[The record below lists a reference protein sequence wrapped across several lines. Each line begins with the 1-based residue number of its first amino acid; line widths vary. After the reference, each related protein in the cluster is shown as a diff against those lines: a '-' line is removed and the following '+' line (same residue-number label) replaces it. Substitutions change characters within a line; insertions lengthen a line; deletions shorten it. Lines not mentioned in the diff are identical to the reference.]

1 MMLGTRMA
9 ATDLSLVSN
18 HSRDVERIINIVC
31 ARMIT
36 TQELRAGVAFACAAQ
51 NAALR
56 SAMQFSADEDFAKEL
71 DVQDP
76 LRSFRE
82 RFHLPSG
89 KNGKP
94 LIYFAGNS
102 LGLMPKSAKEIVEQ
116 ELHDWATLGVAAH
129 LEGKTPWYSY
139 HETLRDPA
147 ARLVG
152 AKTNE
157 VICMNSLTVN
167 LHLMMA
173 TFYRP
178 TKSRFKILMEDP
190 AFPSDT
196 YAIKTQIVHH
206 GLNPKDA
213 LMLASPRKGELTA
226 QTEDVLD
233 LINKHAKEL
242 AVVLIG
248 GVNFFTGQLFDIPT
262 ITAAAQKHGITVG
275 VDLAHAIGNVP
286 LSLHDWNVD
295 FAVWCSYKYLN
306 AGPGAVA
313 GAFVH
318 ERHATNTDLPRL
330 AGWFGNDPNTRFRMQ
345 LEPEFIPV
353 PSADG
358 WQVSNPPI
366 LAMAPLRASL
376 AIFDE
381 AGGMKSLREK
391 SIRLTN
397 YLQFLLESGL
407 DGQVKKALTIITPRK
422 ENERGC
428 QLSILVHEHGKEV
441 FGKLEA
447 AGVTC
452 DFREPNVIR
461 VAPTPLYNTF
471 HEVWRFTHIL
481 ADRQ

>member
-1 MMLGTRMA
+1 
-9 ATDLSLVSN
+9 
-18 HSRDVERIINIVC
+18 
-31 ARMIT
+31 
-36 TQELRAGVAFACAAQ
+36 
-51 NAALR
+51 
-56 SAMQFSADEDFAKEL
+56 MQFSADENFARQL

-82 RFHLPSG
+82 RFHLPLG
-89 KNGKP
+89 KNGEP

-102 LGLMPKSAKEIVEQ
+102 LGLMPKSAKQIVEQ

-139 HETLRDPA
+139 HETVREPA
-147 ARLVG
+147 AGLVG
-152 AKTNE
+152 ARPNE

-206 GLNPKDA
+206 GLNPRDA
-213 LMLASPRKGELTA
+213 LILASPRQGELTVR
-226 QTEDVLD
+226 TEGVLD
-233 LINKHAKEL
+233 LIEKHSDAL

-330 AGWFGNDPNTRFRMQ
+330 AGWFGNDPNTRFRMH
-345 LEPEFIPV
+345 LEPEFVPV

-381 AGGMKSLREK
+381 AGGMERLREK
-391 SIRLTN
+391 SIRLTK
-397 YLQFLLESGL
+397 YLQFLLESEPDERTEPDRRL
-407 DGQVKKALTIITPRK
+407 EYTVITPRN
-422 ENERGC
+422 ENEHGC
-428 QLSILVHEHGKEV
+428 QLSILAHEHGKEV

-471 HEVWRFTHIL
+471 HEVWRFANIL
-481 ADRQ
+481 SKHR